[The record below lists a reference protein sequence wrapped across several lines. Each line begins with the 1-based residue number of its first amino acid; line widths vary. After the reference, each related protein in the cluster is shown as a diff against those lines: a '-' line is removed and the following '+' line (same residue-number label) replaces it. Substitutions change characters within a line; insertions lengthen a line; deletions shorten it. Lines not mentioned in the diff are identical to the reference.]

1 MTDKSEK
8 KLEGYYLYDI
18 TTVDGRTRYTYC
30 KRNKPPYGPSNPSF
44 EICDKIVRYEEMT
57 YESASDY

>member
-1 MTDKSEK
+1 MTDKSKK

-18 TTVDGRTRYTYC
+18 TIVDGRTRYTYC

-44 EICDKIVRYEEMT
+44 EICDKIVRYEKLTNEF
-57 YESASDY
+57 

>member
-18 TTVDGRTRYTYC
+18 TTVDGVVKYTYC
-30 KRNKPPYGPSNPSF
+30 KRNKPPYGPHNPSF
-44 EICDKIVRYEEMT
+44 SICDKIVIYE
-57 YESASDY
+57 AVDK